1 MKGGEKMVDELH
13 ENGLRGEIYEM
24 SEKIE
29 AAKEILEKIQRAAV
43 VGVALNPDNEQLQEI
58 LSLILGKVEI

>member
-1 MKGGEKMVDELH
+1 MVDELH